1 MLILSTVEENKVAVK
16 VGGTISLD
24 GLSASFDFVSFQK
37 EAELVDGKGSFTVSA
52 DEAASLKTP
61 RVFAKVEYKKGGEV
75 VRTELVDT
83 IRVPRTVS
91 ARDRMVYSTIAI
103 INAPLDDAEA
113 ANLNNASDSGNASDG
128 GADGETADGS
138 QGNLDNGAGEI
149 TDADA
154 GQSDT
159 PADDSG
165 DAPADGSAN
174 TPADNSGDGET
185 GQNGESEEQNGDNAA
200 NG

>member
-52 DEAASLKTP
+52 DEAASLETP
-61 RVFAKVEYKKGGEV
+61 RVYAKVEYKKGGEV

-83 IRVPRTVS
+83 IRVPRSVS
-91 ARDRMVYSTIAI
+91 ARDRAVYSTISI
-103 INAPLDDAEA
+103 INAPLNDGEA
-113 ANLNNASDSGNASDG
+113 ANLNNASDG
-128 GADGETADGS
+128 GAAGESADGS
-138 QGNLDNGAGEI
+138 QENLDNGAGEI

-154 GQSDT
+154 GQSDA
-159 PADDSG
+159 PADDSA
-165 DAPADGSAN
+165 DAPADGSA
-174 TPADNSGDGET
+174 DGEPV
-185 GQNGESEEQNGDNAA
+185 QDGESEEQNGDNAD

>member
-52 DEAASLKTP
+52 DEAASLETP

-91 ARDRMVYSTIAI
+91 ARDKMVYSTIAI

-138 QGNLDNGAGEI
+138 QSNLDNGAGEI

-159 PADDSG
+159 PADDSA
-165 DAPADGSAN
+165 DAPADGSA
-174 TPADNSGDGET
+174 DGEPV
-185 GQNGESEEQNGDNAA
+185 QNGESEEQNGENAA

>member
-52 DEAASLKTP
+52 DEAASLETP
-61 RVFAKVEYKKGGEV
+61 RVYAKVEYKKGGEV
-75 VRTELVDT
+75 VRTEL
-83 IRVPRTVS
+83 PRSVS
-91 ARDRMVYSTIAI
+91 ARDRAVYSTISI
-103 INAPLDDAEA
+103 INAPLNDGEA
-113 ANLNNASDSGNASDG
+113 ANLNNASDG
-128 GADGETADGS
+128 GADGESADGS
-138 QGNLDNGAGEI
+138 QENLDNGAGEI

-154 GQSDT
+154 GQSDA
-159 PADDSG
+159 PADDSA
-165 DAPADGSAN
+165 DAPADGSA
-174 TPADNSGDGET
+174 DGEPV
-185 GQNGESEEQNGDNAA
+185 QDGESEEQNGDNAD

>member
-52 DEAASLKTP
+52 DEAASLETP

-83 IRVPRTVS
+83 IRVPRSVS
-91 ARDRMVYSTIAI
+91 ARDKMVYSTIAI

-113 ANLNNASDSGNASDG
+113 ANLNNASDGDNASG

-159 PADDSG
+159 PADDSA
-165 DAPADGSAN
+165 DA
-174 TPADNSGDGET
+174 PADNSGDGET
-185 GQNGESEEQNGDNAA
+185 GQNGESEEQNGDNAD

>member
-61 RVFAKVEYKKGGEV
+61 RVYAKVEYKKGGEV

-83 IRVPRTVS
+83 IRVPRSVS
-91 ARDRMVYSTIAI
+91 ARDRAVYSTIAI

-113 ANLNNASDSGNASDG
+113 ANLNNASDG
-128 GADGETADGS
+128 GADGETADGETADGS
-138 QGNLDNGAGEI
+138 QSNLDNGAGEI

-154 GQSDT
+154 GQADT
-159 PADDSG
+159 PADDSA
-165 DAPADGSAN
+165 DAPADGSA
-174 TPADNSGDGET
+174 DGEPV
-185 GQNGESEEQNGDNAA
+185 QNGESEEQNGENADN
-200 NG
+200 G

>member
-37 EAELVDGKGSFTVSA
+37 ETELVDGKGSFTVSA
-52 DEAASLKTP
+52 DEAASLETP

-91 ARDRMVYSTIAI
+91 ARDKMVYSTIAI

-113 ANLNNASDSGNASDG
+113 ANLNNASDGDNASG

-159 PADDSG
+159 PAD
-165 DAPADGSAN
+165 GSAD
-174 TPADNSGDGET
+174 TPADNSADGET
-185 GQNGESEEQNGDNAA
+185 GQNGESEEQNGENAA

>member
-52 DEAASLKTP
+52 DEAASLETP
-61 RVFAKVEYKKGGEV
+61 RVYAKVEYKKGGEV

-83 IRVPRTVS
+83 IRVPRSVS
-91 ARDRMVYSTIAI
+91 ARDRTVYSTIAI

-113 ANLNNASDSGNASDG
+113 TNLNGASDG
-128 GADGETADGS
+128 GADGETADGETADGS

-154 GQSDT
+154 GQSD
-159 PADDSG
+159 
-165 DAPADGSAN
+165 APADGSAD
-174 TPADNSGDGET
+174 TPADGSADGEPV
-185 GQNGESEEQNGDNAA
+185 QNGESEEQNGENAA